1 MEETFSL
8 CSPSTLIRIC
18 QFSLFTWWHW
28 PNSDSNSS
36 VSWRQL
42 LLLENVGCDQ
52 LPMLFSPPFPS
63 VDLRPI
69 LVAFALNFQ
78 CCISPNFPSVNDI
91 LWWLKP
97 SGLCNLQRFPFTIF
111 EVPRIIHFRTSWW
124 IQSNS
129 KMFRAE
135 TSKSWKLVLWVL
147 FKCLTNNN
155 LCYIQSSSLCK
166 ENCLHCT
173 QFEHLLCFI
182 SWWNEQY
189 THIRCP
195 EMHDQMQD
203 LFDKNCR
210 LFEKCYRNVQQ
221 VLGIHLEHV
230 EVSWYS
236 GGCRGGWCCILGHLH
251 SSQPFMQFITNVYT
265 QVFKPVHYIYSHHKR
280 DRFYCFISHIR
291 GTIVHLVTWVSNAP
305 KLNIWTD

>member
-1 MEETFSL
+1 MIGGGGPLVVIWIPGINSFTRISKFTRISQIHPLPILLSLDLNLMEETFSL

-18 QFSLFTWWHW
+18 QFYLYTWSHR

-111 EVPRIIHFRTSWW
+111 EVPRIIHFRTS
-124 IQSNS
+124 
-129 KMFRAE
+129 
-135 TSKSWKLVLWVL
+135 
-147 FKCLTNNN
+147 
-155 LCYIQSSSLCK
+155 
-166 ENCLHCT
+166 
-173 QFEHLLCFI
+173 
-182 SWWNEQY
+182 
-189 THIRCP
+189 
-195 EMHDQMQD
+195 
-203 LFDKNCR
+203 
-210 LFEKCYRNVQQ
+210 
-221 VLGIHLEHV
+221 
-230 EVSWYS
+230 
-236 GGCRGGWCCILGHLH
+236 
-251 SSQPFMQFITNVYT
+251 
-265 QVFKPVHYIYSHHKR
+265 
-280 DRFYCFISHIR
+280 
-291 GTIVHLVTWVSNAP
+291 
-305 KLNIWTD
+305 